1 MFGKGSCLFMFS
13 RTGKPK
19 WSVAAAPR
27 CALRVALT
35 TWPTCLL
42 CFGFIGLCVPV
53 GGCGWLQRPAEL
65 LTAPFREKE
74 AIDFAEMGTSPIEAA
89 LLAKDDWV
97 QAPPNPRR
105 AFDPALPHLVL
116 PPLEPLLQLQGA
128 NRPNL
133 LPLLDHP
140 EAPVRDNAAIGLARW
155 GDGRALEP
163 VAAIVADTRR
173 KQALREAAA
182 ESLGYITHPSPAPAL
197 GRLIDQFGRYEPSR
211 MMDYSPELH
220 GHLLRALG
228 RHVDAA
234 ADTRFQEALR
244 APSLTARQE
253 ALAAWGRSSVTEL
266 PAAVVDLRADPN
278 PHIRASA
285 IGMIL
290 AKRHPRA
297 LEFAKNSLQDAE
309 TDVRTATIAGLGKHG
324 GAEATAMLDRV
335 MLSEGEVLRAAA
347 VPAYRDVGAVDKV
360 WAAASDKAWR
370 VRRAVAEQL
379 AYFPEQR
386 TAALAYRFLSDSSSE
401 VRKTVVAS
409 LDAWPANSAGPVL
422 LAALKEPTYETRRL
436 AGEQLSRRWP
446 PAAEFTADLPLERRE
461 QIADMLAARWGVEFG
476 AFDPVALAAAATG
489 PAPSQAATIPP
500 ERLDQIQQMLSAAE
514 RGGPLDL
521 PALEALGPSAVDVL
535 ERLLV
540 ERNVALP
547 DAVYRKFLPS
557 RSSEFAALEMLTST
571 DVNDRRHA
579 ADRLAELAKETP
591 PRPLVTARIAQLGV
605 VEDDGLVW
613 RGLTEAVK
621 SDTTEASTTLALA
634 GLSHSSPE
642 VRRMSCELLGRR
654 PQPQHLAV
662 LLTATGDPHV
672 GTAAVAVKALA
683 QPGLLTDPAPL
694 EFLLTSG
701 DNNLRFEAA
710 RTLQINGFASGA
722 AAYERLA
729 HDIDPEIRRRAAAA
743 MAESGDR
750 TFQATLVGLLSDS
763 SLSVR
768 KTAVDALVALIG
780 SDISIRP
787 NEPTPALSERVRL
800 WQAWHAAQN
809 ENR

>member
-1 MFGKGSCLFMFS
+1 MFS
-13 RTGKPK
+13 RTVNPKP
-19 WSVAAAPR
+19 SVAAAPSR
-27 CALRVALT
+27 ALRVGAT
-35 TWPTCLL
+35 ASSTCLL
-42 CFGFIGLCVPV
+42 CLGLSCWSLLA

-65 LTAPFREKE
+65 LTAPFRDEE
-74 AIDFAEMGTSPIEAA
+74 EIDFAEMGTLPIEAS

-97 QAPPNPRR
+97 QALPDPRR
-105 AFDPALPHLVL
+105 AFDPTLPHLIL
-116 PPLEPLLQLQGA
+116 PTLEPLLTLQGT

-133 LPLLDHP
+133 LPSLEHP
-140 EAPVRDNAAIGLARW
+140 EAPVRANAAIGLARW

-163 VAAIVADTRR
+163 VAAIVADVQR
-173 KQALREAAA
+173 KQVLREAAA
-182 ESLGYITHPSPAPAL
+182 ESLGYINRPSPAPAI

-253 ALAAWGRSSVTEL
+253 ALAAWGRSSVAEL
-266 PAAVVDLRADPN
+266 PPAVVDLRADPN
-278 PHIRASA
+278 PQIRATA
-285 IGMIL
+285 IVMIL

-324 GAEATAMLDRV
+324 GAEALAMLDRI

-347 VPAYRDVGAVDKV
+347 VPAFRDAGSVDKV
-360 WAAASDKAWR
+360 WAAAGDKAWR

-386 TAALAYRFLSDSSSE
+386 TAALAYQFLSDGSSE

-436 AGEQLSRRWP
+436 AGEQLARRWP
-446 PAAEFTADLPLERRE
+446 PAADFTADLPLERRE

-476 AFDPVALAAAATG
+476 AFDPAALAAAVVGT
-489 PAPSQAATIPP
+489 APPQAASIPP
-500 ERLDQIQQMLSAAE
+500 ERLNQLQQMLAGAE
-514 RGGPLDL
+514 RGAPLDL
-521 PALEALGPSAVDVL
+521 PALEALGPAAVDVL

-540 ERNVALP
+540 ERNVAVP

-571 DVNDRRHA
+571 DVNDRRRA
-579 ADRLAELAKETP
+579 ADRLAELAKESP
-591 PRPLVTARIAQLGV
+591 PRPLVTARIAQLGIA
-605 VEDDGLVW
+605 EDDGLVW
-613 RGLTEAVK
+613 RGLTEAVR

-642 VRRMSCELLGRR
+642 VRRMSCELLGRH
-654 PQPQHLAV
+654 PQPQHVAV

-672 GTAAVAVKALA
+672 GTAATAVKALA

-710 RTLQINGFASGA
+710 RTLQINGYASGSA
-722 AAYERLA
+722 AFERLA

-743 MAESGDR
+743 MAETGDR
-750 TFQATLVGLLSDS
+750 AFQAVLVELLSDS
-763 SLSVR
+763 SLSVK

-780 SDISIRP
+780 SDVSKRP

-809 ENR
+809 EMR

>member
-1 MFGKGSCLFMFS
+1 MFS

-19 WSVAAAPR
+19 PSIAAEPA
-27 CALRVALT
+27 CAHRDFLDSLPGRLFGVG
-35 TWPTCLL
+35 WVCLSL
-42 CFGFIGLCVPV
+42 LA

-65 LTAPFREKE
+65 LTAPFRDEE
-74 AIDFAEMGTSPIEAA
+74 QVDFAEMGASPIEAS

-97 QAPPNPRR
+97 QAPPNPQR
-105 AFDPALPHLVL
+105 AFDPTLPHLIL
-116 PPLEPLLQLQGA
+116 PTLEPLLTLQGE

-133 LPLLDHP
+133 LPALDHP
-140 EAPVRDNAAIGLARW
+140 DAPVRDNAAIGLARW

-163 VAAIVADTRR
+163 VAAIVADVQR
-173 KQALREAAA
+173 KQTLREAAA
-182 ESLGYITHPSPAPAL
+182 ESLGYINHPSPAPAL
-197 GRLIDQFGRYEPSR
+197 GRLIDRFGRYEPSR

-253 ALAAWGRSSVTEL
+253 ALAAWGRSAVPEL
-266 PAAVVDLRADPN
+266 PPAVVDLRADPN
-278 PHIRASA
+278 PQIRASA
-285 IGMIL
+285 IVMIL

-309 TDVRTATIAGLGKHG
+309 TEVRTATIAGLGRHG

-335 MLSEGEVLRAAA
+335 MLSEGEVLRAA
-347 VPAYRDVGAVDKV
+347 VVSAYRDAGTVDKV
-360 WAAASDKAWR
+360 WAAAGDKAWR

-379 AYFPEQR
+379 AYFPERR
-386 TAALAYRFLSDSSSE
+386 TAALAYQFLSDSSSE
-401 VRKTVVAS
+401 VRKTAIAS
-409 LDAWPANSAGPVL
+409 LDAWPANAAGPVL

-436 AGEQLSRRWP
+436 AGEQLTRRWP

-461 QIADMLAARWGVEFG
+461 QIADMLAARWSAEFG
-476 AFDPVALAAAATG
+476 AFDPAVLASAVAAASPQ
-489 PAPSQAATIPP
+489 PAAMIPP
-500 ERLDQIQQMLSAAE
+500 ERLDQIQQMLAGVE
-514 RGGPLDL
+514 RGAPLDL
-521 PALEALGPSAVDVL
+521 TALEALGPAAVDVL
-535 ERLLV
+535 ERLAV
-540 ERNVALP
+540 ERQAALP
-547 DAVYRKFLPS
+547 DAVYRKFLPN

-571 DVNDRRHA
+571 DVNDRRRA

-605 VEDDGLVW
+605 AEDDGLVW
-613 RGLTEAVK
+613 RGLTEAMRA
-621 SDTTEASTTLALA
+621 DTTEASTTLALA

-642 VRRMSCELLGRR
+642 VRRMSCELLGRH
-654 PQPQHLAV
+654 PQPQHVAV

-683 QPGLLTDPAPL
+683 QPGLLTDPAPV

-701 DNNLRFEAA
+701 DKNLRFEAA
-710 RTLQINGFASGA
+710 RTLQVNGFASGA
-722 AAYERLA
+722 AAFERLA
-729 HDIDPEIRRRAAAA
+729 HDGDPEIRRRAAAA
-743 MAESGDR
+743 MAETGDR
-750 TFQATLVGLLSDS
+750 AFQATLVELLNDS

-768 KTAVDALVALIG
+768 KTAVDALVALVG
-780 SDISIRP
+780 SDVSIRP
-787 NEPTPALSERVRL
+787 NEPMPALSERVRL
-800 WQAWHAAQN
+800 WQAWHAAQT
-809 ENR
+809 EIR